1 MSTIKK
7 TIQINPELFKM
18 GGSKTR
24 KNKEKKEVPLIRPT
38 NLKNKLLNRIKEH
51 KNSEIREKEKDNNS
65 KNDIKKEYTDE
76 FYGALD
82 YLSELSKKHKKDTD
96 KIKYQTSLEE
106 KNVNH
111 NYNKTLKTYNSV
123 PHVELELPPEL
134 QVPLQTYSPVLNHF
148 SHQEPMNIQYKI
160 DNEVPHGCLRN
171 GLKPTYRTW
180 KNQTRKNNT
189 EFTDSASKINTNTN
203 TNTNTNI
210 QGIQSPITREQ
221 RLNMIKQKLKKLE
234 NPISNTNTNINK
246 NLHLQTTNQIKIK
259 EPVKINFD
267 PIQIQI
273 PKDNSR
279 EHDQD
284 HELELEPNSNVSNL
298 LKSYDNKKNEEMVI
312 NPNIISSNMDTL
324 NKDIPQNIPSKKIIK
339 KTIKKT
345 YTLGKSNMYRRVG
358 VLIKDKATRK
368 KILNAQKDLKKVPM
382 NDVKKYLRVQ
392 GILKVGSTAPNDVL
406 RKMYESSRLAGE
418 VTNTN
423 KDILLHNFLNG
434 DDTNTNN

>member
-24 KNKEKKEVPLIRPT
+24 KNKEKKEIPLIRPP

-51 KNSEIREKEKDNNS
+51 KNSEIREKDNNS
-65 KNDIKKEYTDE
+65 KSDVTKEYTDE

-96 KIKYQTSLEE
+96 KIKYQTTSGD
-106 KNVNH
+106 KNINH
-111 NYNKTLKTYNSV
+111 NNNNNNNYNKTLKNFSSV

-134 QVPLQTYSPVLNHF
+134 QVPLQTYTPVLNHY
-148 SHQEPMNIQYKI
+148 SHPEPMNIQYKV

-189 EFTDSASKINTNTN
+189 DLIDSASKINTNTN
-203 TNTNTNI
+203 REEI
-210 QGIQSPITREQ
+210 QKPITREQ

-234 NPISNTNTNINK
+234 NSNSNTTTTTNINK
-246 NLHLQTTNQIKIK
+246 ILPLQSTNQVKMK

-273 PKDNSR
+273 PKDNST
-279 EHDQD
+279 ES
-284 HELELEPNSNVSNL
+284 EPEANVSNL
-298 LKSYDNKKNEEMVI
+298 LKSYDDKTNEEMLI
-312 NPNIISSNMDTL
+312 KPNITSSNMNTS
-324 NKDIPQNIPSKKIIK
+324 NKETTEFAPSKKITK

-368 KILNAQKDLKKVPM
+368 KILNAQKDLKKVPI

-418 VTNTN
+418 ITNTN